1 MIVLL
6 IIVATILVAIYLYNR
21 SKDSEV
27 EKVKIFDEKKI
38 VEKFNKLIRRIGPR
52 NLETIKKELLEC
64 LDEYRA
70 LKRQQF
76 IDART
81 LLTSSIDSIESEIR
95 KVDKTISDKSN
106 YIKLHKTEL
115 SDYEGAK
122 LCYEKDLY
130 KQMVEK
136 LNASKDKMY
145 SQLSEL
151 DKKVM
156 SFDTQLQLKRT
167 QVITMINESF
177 IVDNY
182 SAVDL
187 KLDSLEKE
195 FKGEVNKLKQTEIV
209 DEKMRN
215 IKKEE
220 ELAFD
225 VDHYTEIFHGYKD

>member
-1 MIVLL
+1 MITLL
-6 IIVATILVAIYLYNR
+6 TFVAIIIASILIFNHC
-21 SKDSEV
+21 KTPEI

-38 VEKFNKLIRRIGPR
+38 VEKFNKLVHSIGPR
-52 NLETIKKELLEC
+52 NIDTIKKELLEC

-81 LLTSSIDSIESEIR
+81 LLTSSIESIESEIR
-95 KVDKTISDKSN
+95 KVDETIRGKSN
-106 YIKLHKTEL
+106 YIKLHKAEL

-130 KQMVEK
+130 KQMSEK
-136 LNASKDKMY
+136 LNTSRDKMY

-177 IVDNY
+177 VIDNY

-195 FKGEVNKLKQTEIV
+195 FKGEVNRLKQTEIV
-209 DEKMRN
+209 DEKMGN